1 MVMLEQQLAQSSHTY
16 REIPRLN
23 IQNVMQMAIRAA
35 SESKAQDDS
44 NNKYEQ
50 IVNKL
55 LKENTRLL
63 EDVETLKMENRKLL
77 LQNKQNNKSQI
88 VEHTFAFQSKRSI
101 SSVVQ
106 MQSRTEGDSFHEEPS
121 RVSIGSKNRLKFC
134 QAGVERSRENT

>member
-1 MVMLEQQLAQSSHTY
+1 M
-16 REIPRLN
+16 
-23 IQNVMQMAIRAA
+23 
-35 SESKAQDDS
+35 
-44 NNKYEQ
+44 
-50 IVNKL
+50 NKL

-77 LQNKQNNKSQI
+77 LQNKENNKSQI

-121 RVSIGSKNRLKFC
+121 RVSIGNKNRLKFC